1 MILREKREKKLK
13 RERKLRG
20 KGEYFRERERE
31 RRVFMVGGGERERER
46 EEGQV
51 VTWNSAATARRGEGT
66 RGVTRTVSGTCD
78 FHVWEGSGGGGVFQV
93 KRKRCTSG

>member
-20 KGEYFRERERE
+20 KGEYFRERETR
-31 RRVFMVGGGERERER
+31 FNGGWRRERER

-78 FHVWEGSGGGGVFQV
+78 FHVWEGSEGGGVFQV

>member
-1 MILREKREKKLK
+1 MIFKREERKKIK

-20 KGEYFRERERE
+20 EGEHFRKRE
-31 RRVFMVGGGERERER
+31 RRVLMVGGGERER

>member
-20 KGEYFRERERE
+20 KGEYFRERER
-31 RRVFMVGGGERERER
+31 RVLMVGGGERERER

>member
-1 MILREKREKKLK
+1 M
-13 RERKLRG
+13 
-20 KGEYFRERERE
+20 
-31 RRVFMVGGGERERER
+31 
-46 EEGQV
+46 

-78 FHVWEGSGGGGVFQV
+78 FHVWEGSVGGGVFQV

>member
-1 MILREKREKKLK
+1 ME
-13 RERKLRG
+13 
-20 KGEYFRERERE
+20 
-31 RRVFMVGGGERERER
+31 ERERER

-78 FHVWEGSGGGGVFQV
+78 FHVWEGSVGGGVFQV

>member
-1 MILREKREKKLK
+1 MNLREKREKKLK

-31 RRVFMVGGGERERER
+31 TRFNGGWRRERER

>member
-20 KGEYFRERERE
+20 KGEYFRERETR
-31 RRVFMVGGGERERER
+31 FNGGWRRERER

>member
-1 MILREKREKKLK
+1 MNLREKREKKLK

-20 KGEYFRERERE
+20 KGEYFRERER
-31 RRVFMVGGGERERER
+31 RVLMVGGGERERER

>member
-20 KGEYFRERERE
+20 KGEYFRERETRFNGGW
-31 RRVFMVGGGERERER
+31 RRERERER

-78 FHVWEGSGGGGVFQV
+78 FHVWEGSEGGGVFQV

>member
-1 MILREKREKKLK
+1 M
-13 RERKLRG
+13 
-20 KGEYFRERERE
+20 
-31 RRVFMVGGGERERER
+31 
-46 EEGQV
+46 

-78 FHVWEGSGGGGVFQV
+78 FHVLERSGGGGVFQV